1 MYFVRQGCRQ
11 FLPDVAKM
19 LSVGW
24 KIGLPCLQAKS
35 IRRIQS
41 WNILLCFQ
49 ISMNI
54 NVQQYYMFG
63 KFKIFENLVTWHV
76 KARISPWIGCIAAH
90 CTMCI
95 LFHTNSAGLL
105 KLGHIL
111 KNPKKYFFEYIFFP
125 ALTTR
130 RKMEKSKF
138 LWFSNSKFA
147 IFCDFRVIFPDFECS
162 KNTVSSAGK

>member
-1 MYFVRQGCRQ
+1 MFTFPACWWLLLILSMYFVRQGCRQ

-63 KFKIFENLVTWHV
+63 KFEIFENMVTCYV
-76 KARISPWIGCIAAH
+76 KARISPWIGCIAAYW
-90 CTMCI
+90 CK
-95 LFHTNSAGLL
+95 LL
-105 KLGHIL
+105 HIIANFCGSENL
-111 KNPKKYFFEYIFFP
+111 TKTYLPGR
-125 ALTTR
+125 AL
-130 RKMEKSKF
+130 
-138 LWFSNSKFA
+138 
-147 IFCDFRVIFPDFECS
+147 
-162 KNTVSSAGK
+162 SSTEEL